1 MKVSIFLFSA
11 AICHSQGPHSRLFQ
25 HEWQLQ
31 KAYFERDPKLFG
43 DSKEKSHANTVN
55 HTLCGDPPAPP
66 LGAEDVRCWT
76 SFCGAICPKGYRSE
90 NRWRVICRKKDGEY
104 RWSYNRFSPCI
115 TCPDITDQLEKLAT
129 NNVQFTESRGSY
141 TRSYRSYAIKC
152 NESPESNYTLSIKGE
167 SFRKGKKAK
176 KLQCSCTSGPK
187 TKGDK
192 YRSGDSGEYGGRIK
206 TCNWVYK
213 KSLWTTEDTKT
224 IKCLGRFSNFNILSV
239 RLLRL

>member
-43 DSKEKSHANTVN
+43 DSKQRH
-55 HTLCGDPPAPP
+55 HTCGDPPSPP
-66 LGAEDVRCWT
+66 LGAEDVHCW
-76 SFCGAICPKGYRSE
+76 SRFCGAVCPKGYRSE
-90 NRWRVICRKKDGEY
+90 NRWRVHCRFKDGEY

-115 TCPDITDQLEKLAT
+115 TCPDINDELEKLAT
-129 NNVQFTESRGSY
+129 KNVQFTESRVDIFNWQLN
-141 TRSYRSYAIKC
+141 RSYAIKC

-167 SFRKGKKAK
+167 SFRKGKKAQ
-176 KLQCSCTSGPK
+176 KLKCSCTSGPK

-224 IKCLGRFSNFNILSV
+224 ITCLGRFSNFNILSV